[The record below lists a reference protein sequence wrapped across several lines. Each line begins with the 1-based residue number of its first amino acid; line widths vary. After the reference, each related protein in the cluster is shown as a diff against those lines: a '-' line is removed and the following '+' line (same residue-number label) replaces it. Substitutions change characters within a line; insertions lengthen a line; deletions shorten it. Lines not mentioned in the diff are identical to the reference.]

1 MTTVD
6 ASGAIHGNDG
16 RFAGHIAGEPDDGLE
31 LAQPGATGDD
41 LPNDPDIRARDAAT
55 QRRLRQVTIEPGT
68 GGCPPVMVGDVD
80 IANTY
85 IGNMPL
91 RARAYLALYAEHI
104 EQNPGHQVPESLRD
118 ALTASREKA
127 LAARELHEQFGGN
140 VSVEDE
146 HFGSDPRNT
155 QRVTSWTNADG
166 ELGVAAREWDAA
178 SFRYEDAHG
187 TPVEFTETQDFDAH
201 DGMGPAVEKR
211 FVSATRLP
219 DGELLRP
226 QRAEWGDGDYRLH
239 FERQLP
245 DGGAHTWSA
254 DPDDQSEAYHDKI
267 GLVHRDDGPAMI
279 DERCI
284 EYRRHGITH
293 RDRNQGPAVIG
304 SDGKAHFIE
313 NGCNVDDQIF
323 PGQARAAGLEPDPAG
338 GWRVPGAGP
347 RFNPADA
354 YYEGRFDGEPA

>member
-6 ASGAIHGNDG
+6 ASGAIHGSDG
-16 RFAGHIAGEPDDGLE
+16 RFAGHVAGEPDGGLE
-31 LAQPGATGDD
+31 LAQPGATGED
-41 LPNDPDIRARDAAT
+41 LPIDPAIRAKDAAT
-55 QRRLRQVTIEPGT
+55 QRRLRQVTIDPAT
-68 GGCPPVMVGDVD
+68 GGCPPVMVGDLD

-91 RARAYLALYAEHI
+91 RGRAHLALHAEHA
-104 EQNPGHQVPESLRD
+104 EQNPGHQVPEQYRADLAAR
-118 ALTASREKA
+118 REKA

-140 VSVEDE
+140 VRVVDE

-155 QRVTSWTNADG
+155 QRITSWTNADG
-166 ELGVAAREWDAA
+166 ELGVAAREWDTA

-187 TPVEFTETQDFDAH
+187 TPVEFTQVSDFDAH
-201 DGMGPAVEKR
+201 FGYGPADEKQ
-211 FVSATRLP
+211 FVSATRMP

-226 QRAEWGDGDYRLH
+226 QRVEWGEGDYRMH

-245 DGGAHTWSA
+245 DGGTHTWSA
-254 DPDDQSEAYHDKI
+254 DPDDQSEAYHDKD

-279 DERCI
+279 DEHCV
-284 EYRRHGITH
+284 EYRRSGITH
-293 RDRNQGPAVIG
+293 RDRSQGPAVIG
-304 SDGKAHFIE
+304 SDGKAHFLE
-313 NGCNVDDQIF
+313 NGRNVDDQIF